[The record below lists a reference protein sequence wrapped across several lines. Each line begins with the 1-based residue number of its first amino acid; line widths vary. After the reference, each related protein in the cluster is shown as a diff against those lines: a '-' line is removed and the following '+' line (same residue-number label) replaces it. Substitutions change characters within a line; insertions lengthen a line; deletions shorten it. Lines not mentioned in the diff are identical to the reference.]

1 MQENDG
7 YQRESINPQVVPT
20 INKHN
25 GRCHLAKGGNILRY
39 RYKANT
45 LSKSRN
51 SYLSF
56 MLVIQGIQT
65 LQHNCK
71 KEITLPLE
79 IPICNIGLDKE
90 L

>member
-1 MQENDG
+1 
-7 YQRESINPQVVPT
+7 
-20 INKHN
+20 
-25 GRCHLAKGGNILRY
+25 
-39 RYKANT
+39 
-45 LSKSRN
+45 
-51 SYLSF
+51 

-90 L
+90 LWLSIRNDTQSMHAKNLNIFQTQTKSLSNKCI